1 MNLMGNN
8 PQDHISELWDKITPK
23 LYGYLINTLKDPALA
38 DDILQSAWL
47 KAIEALPRFNARG
60 AGFSAWIFA
69 IARNEMKMHWRKGGR
84 EVRYDEALH
93 DHGNDSSEIENKILI
108 DQILET
114 LSDDESELIRLRYI
128 ADLSLGEIA
137 RILKINPITARV
149 RMHRA
154 LAHARNNL
162 KQTYP

>member
-1 MNLMGNN
+1 MN
-8 PQDHISELWDKITPK
+8 PDKDRISELWDKITPK
-23 LYGYLINTLKDPALA
+23 LYGYLINTLKDSALA

-47 KAIEALPRFNARG
+47 KAIEALPRFNERG
-60 AGFSAWIFA
+60 AGFSAWIFT
-69 IARNEMKMHWRKGGR
+69 IARNEMKMHWRKSGR

-93 DHGNDSSEIENKILI
+93 DHGGNSSETEDKILI
-108 DQILET
+108 DQILHT
-114 LSDDESELIRLRYI
+114 LSDDERELIQLRYI

-154 LAHARNNL
+154 LAHARNIF
-162 KQTYP
+162 KHQ